1 MEVAI
6 LTVGFFDSG
15 IGGVSVL
22 EKATC
27 QLPTTDFLFYADSAH
42 VPYGKKTKEDIIGF
56 VDDAVGFLRKEG
68 ADIVVL
74 ACNTA
79 TSAAA
84 KYLRNKYDFPIL
96 GMEPAVKV
104 ASTILGNDD
113 RQKIIV
119 TATELTLKLEKLDT
133 LIHRLGVMDNVEEV
147 PLQRLVTFAEQGVFE
162 GAEVE
167 AYLRDAFSACD
178 LQHTCSVVLGCT
190 HFTFYKTLISRIV
203 LQLTGCT
210 IPVIDGNS
218 GTVNY
223 LATMIENGRYVKK
236 PLEERIRFFESGVEA
251 PFEKYRPI
259 LERAH
264 LENARGN

>member
-1 MEVAI
+1 M

-22 EKATC
+22 EKAAC
-27 QLPTTDFLFYADSAH
+27 QLPATDFLFYADSAH
-42 VPYGKKTKEDIIGF
+42 VPYGKKSKEDIVRF
-56 VDDAVGFLRKEG
+56 VDDAVGFLHEKG

-84 KYLRNKYDFPIL
+84 KYLRSKYDFPIL

-104 ASTILGNDD
+104 ASNILGNDD
-113 RQKIIV
+113 KQKIIV
-119 TATELTLKLEKLDT
+119 TATELTLKLEKLDM

-147 PLQRLVTFAEQGVFE
+147 PLQRLVMFAEHGVFE
-162 GAEVE
+162 GEAVE
-167 AYLRDAFSACD
+167 AYLKEAFSACD
-178 LQHTCSVVLGCT
+178 LQHACSVVLGCT

-203 LQLTGCT
+203 LQLTGCSV
-210 IPVIDGNS
+210 PVIDGNS

-223 LATMIENGRYVKK
+223 LATMIEDGTSSTKS
-236 PLEERIRFFESGVEA
+236 LEERVRFFESGIEA